1 MFKAKDLNINRQ
13 NTIIFFFR
21 LLIVTLFIVCV
32 TNIFTFKLFQAN
44 VQCTRMFNFASK
56 KSPRPLYTIPRLF

>member
-1 MFKAKDLNINRQ
+1 MFKAKTLNINRQ

-32 TNIFTFKLFQAN
+32 TNIFTFKLFQGN
-44 VQCTRMFNFASK
+44 VQCTCMFNFASK

>member
-1 MFKAKDLNINRQ
+1 MFKAKALNINRQ

-32 TNIFTFKLFQAN
+32 TNIFTFRLCQAN
-44 VQCTRMFNFASK
+44 VQCTCMFNFASK
-56 KSPRPLYTIPRLF
+56 KIT